1 MYKLILLA
9 FKYILIEILSIKIK
23 ILYWKNFL
31 KEISLFKFLN
41 NSQKDDLSYFKDEN
55 LNEFLKINEK
65 FTKNE
70 KNFESKNKILVD
82 LTVDHHPEYALLNC
96 LIANDLKKNLKQ
108 DIVGLINSDDIKS
121 EKIAQSFG
129 IKNFIVYKRKN
140 FLKRLMYFIESVKLI
155 NSHSSLDKLINIKY
169 KNIEIGKCAYEHSI
183 RFFTKSSFKVDFY
196 FYLSVAKS
204 IENVNFFNN
213 IYSRNFFN
221 HSVIAETQFIP
232 HKIFFQTA
240 LKKKN
245 IVYARYGSGLEN
257 YNVRI
262 YKNFRDSYS
271 HKRKYSKKLVKYLTS
286 NYKKKLEKEINL
298 FFRKNKPE
306 RRIGFEDAFVGNQK
320 KVNIINLDLKKNF
333 NNKLKINKNNK
344 LNVLILPNVLQDN
357 VLNSEWS
364 LFKSPY
370 DWFEKTLKY
379 IKKINNVNWIVK
391 PHPAEN
397 FYREELKAEYIFNS
411 LVKNSENI
419 KFLNEDIH
427 INNIHKFI
435 DLVITYNGSCGYE
448 YSALGIPVMTS
459 ADTRYSDFEFT
470 IAPEKNKIYLYN
482 LKNIKKIKKKF
493 KVNKFRAKLF
503 WYMDNCYYGV
513 MRMTHGLLP
522 KMATQ
527 GASKNIDWKEFW
539 KKLRINR
546 QKNKKHNNFSRNF
559 LIQQKT
565 LNRHCIN
572 LSILKNIKSE
582 KFKSLNDT

>member
-1 MYKLILLA
+1 MYKLILLVTK
-9 FKYILIEILSIKIK
+9 FILVEIFSIKLK
-23 ILYWKNFL
+23 ILYWKNFFN
-31 KEISLFKFLN
+31 EISIFKFLIKN
-41 NSQKDDLSYFKDEN
+41 QKSNISYFKDEN
-55 LNEFLKINEK
+55 LNYFLRINK
-65 FTKNE
+65 QINKDDKSFL
-70 KNFESKNKILVD
+70 SKNKILVD

-96 LIANDLKKNLKQ
+96 LIANDLKEILKQ
-108 DIVGLINSDDIKS
+108 NIVGLINSDDIKS
-121 EKIAQSFG
+121 KKIAQSFG
-129 IKNFIVYKRKN
+129 IKNFIIYKRKN
-140 FLKRLMYFIESVKLI
+140 FFKRFMYFIEAVKLI
-155 NSHSSLDKLINIKY
+155 NLHSSLNKLINIKY

-183 RFFTKSSFKVDFY
+183 RFFTKYNFKVDFY
-196 FYLSVAKS
+196 FYLSIAKS
-204 IENVNFFNN
+204 IENVDFINN
-213 IYSRNFFN
+213 IYSNNLFN

-262 YKNFRDSYS
+262 YKNFKDSYS

-286 NYKKKLEKEINL
+286 NYKKRLEKEINL
-298 FFRKNKPE
+298 FFKKNRPE
-306 RRIGFEDAFVGNQK
+306 RRIGFEDALVGNQK
-320 KVNIINLDLKKNF
+320 KVNIINLELKKSF
-333 NNKLKINKNNK
+333 NNKLRLNKNNK
-344 LNVLILPNVLQDN
+344 LNILILPNVLQDN
-357 VLNSEWS
+357 ILNSEWS

-370 DWFEKTLKY
+370 DWFEQTLKY

-397 FYREELKAEYIFNS
+397 FYREELKAKYIFNS

-427 INNIHKFI
+427 INNIHKFV

-448 YSALGIPVMTS
+448 YSALGVPVMTS

-470 IAPEKNKIYLYN
+470 IAPKKTETYLYN
-482 LKNIKKIKKKF
+482 LKNIEKIKKKF
-493 KVNKFRAKLF
+493 KVNKFNAKLF

-527 GASKNIDWKEFW
+527 GESKNVDWKEFW
-539 KKLRINR
+539 KKLSINHK
-546 QKNKKHNNFSRNF
+546 KNIKHNNFSKNF
-559 LIQQKT
+559 FIQQRN

-572 LSILKNIKSE
+572 LNILNSLKSK
-582 KFKSLNDT
+582 KFKSLSDT

>member
-1 MYKLILLA
+1 M
-9 FKYILIEILSIKIK
+9 
-23 ILYWKNFL
+23 
-31 KEISLFKFLN
+31 
-41 NSQKDDLSYFKDEN
+41 
-55 LNEFLKINEK
+55 
-65 FTKNE
+65 
-70 KNFESKNKILVD
+70 
-82 LTVDHHPEYALLNC
+82 
-96 LIANDLKKNLKQ
+96 
-108 DIVGLINSDDIKS
+108 
-121 EKIAQSFG
+121 
-129 IKNFIVYKRKN
+129 
-140 FLKRLMYFIESVKLI
+140 
-155 NSHSSLDKLINIKY
+155 
-169 KNIEIGKCAYEHSI
+169 
-183 RFFTKSSFKVDFY
+183 
-196 FYLSVAKS
+196 
-204 IENVNFFNN
+204 
-213 IYSRNFFN
+213 
-221 HSVIAETQFIP
+221 
-232 HKIFFQTA
+232 
-240 LKKKN
+240 
-245 IVYARYGSGLEN
+245 
-257 YNVRI
+257 
-262 YKNFRDSYS
+262 
-271 HKRKYSKKLVKYLTS
+271 
-286 NYKKKLEKEINL
+286 
-298 FFRKNKPE
+298 
-306 RRIGFEDAFVGNQK
+306 
-320 KVNIINLDLKKNF
+320 
-333 NNKLKINKNNK
+333 
-344 LNVLILPNVLQDN
+344 PNVLQDN

-397 FYREELKAEYIFNS
+397 FYREELKAKYIFNS

-427 INNIHKFI
+427 INNIHKFV

>member
-213 IYSRNFFN
+213 IYSKNFFN